1 MDKTSNDQ
9 PDGRPNQDDEPTPG
23 SLATTQTKTK
33 LDKMMNAFA
42 SFDDNM
48 RIGTRQRRERDEHRL
63 AEMRAEMTRLE
74 KALNAEIK
82 RRFEM
87 NKSLQAMCEDTVAT
101 MTNKFDAL
109 LADWMTKVDARLA
122 ALADKIQAL
131 ETQFEYEKVH
141 IPEVIEART
150 TELTS
155 KLSNFMQAFE
165 EERKRRLDREAEILK
180 RLSDHEQ
187 LVADQFSKERRDRE
201 VKSTELKESLD
212 TYTKTRLRGDN
223 KFQLVAQQEIVNIQN
238 LLVQESQTREREDDE
253 IIDALNRYTAKLQ
266 DSLKLIN
273 STDA

>member
-1 MDKTSNDQ
+1 
-9 PDGRPNQDDEPTPG
+9 
-23 SLATTQTKTK
+23 
-33 LDKMMNAFA
+33 
-42 SFDDNM
+42 
-48 RIGTRQRRERDEHRL
+48 
-63 AEMRAEMTRLE
+63 MRAEMTRLE

>member
-1 MDKTSNDQ
+1 MEKTSNDQ

-109 LADWMTKVDARLA
+109 LADWMAKVDARLA

-180 RLSDHEQ
+180 RLSDYEQ

-253 IIDALNRYTAKLQ
+253 IIDTLNRYTAKLQ

>member
-1 MDKTSNDQ
+1 MEKTSNDQ
-9 PDGRPNQDDEPTPG
+9 SDGRPNQDDEPTPG

-109 LADWMTKVDARLA
+109 LADWMAKVDARLA

-155 KLSNFMQAFE
+155 KLSNFMEAFE

-223 KFQLVAQQEIVNIQN
+223 KFQLVAQQEIATIQN